1 MKDDLRVSS
10 SMYRYMPYTCDPLC
24 SLGML
29 FGERSGVP
37 LSLLPYTNSLFLKEN
52 LLAYSSSFVRPPPP
66 RSLPQNIPTY
76 PQITHHLSSRE
87 VSAPMTPHVL

>member
-66 RSLPQNIPTY
+66 AAFHRIYQH
-76 PQITHHLSSRE
+76 THR
-87 VSAPMTPHVL
+87 